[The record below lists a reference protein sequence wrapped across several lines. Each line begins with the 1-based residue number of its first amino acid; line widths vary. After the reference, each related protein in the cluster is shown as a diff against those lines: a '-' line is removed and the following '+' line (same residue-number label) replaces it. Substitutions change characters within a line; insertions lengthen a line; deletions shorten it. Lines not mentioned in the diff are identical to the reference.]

1 MTPEG
6 KIKKKFSAGLKEL
19 KERYGKLMIR
29 MPVSRGMGK
38 PLLDYLL
45 CANGHFVLV
54 EAKRDIYHELTP
66 QQNATQKEAFDAG
79 AYAWVVYDDRSI
91 EQVLGAIKA
100 LLCQQ

>member
-19 KERYGKLMIR
+19 QERYGKLMIR

-45 CANGHFVLV
+45 CVRGLFMLV
-54 EAKRDIYHELTP
+54 EAKRDADHELTP
-66 QQNATQKEAFDAG
+66 QQKATRLECIDAG
-79 AYAWVVYDDRSI
+79 GIVLTVYDDATI
-91 EQVLGAIKA
+91 EAALSAIENEIA
-100 LLCQQ
+100 

>member
-19 KERYGKLMIR
+19 QERYGKLMIR

-45 CANGHFVLV
+45 CVKGKFVLV
-54 EAKRDIYHELTP
+54 EAKRDADHGLTT
-66 QQNATQKEAFDAG
+66 QQKITRLECIDAG
-79 AYAWVVYDDRSI
+79 GIVFTVYDDESI
-91 EQVLGAIKA
+91 EAVLSVIENEIA
-100 LLCQQ
+100 

>member
-19 KERYGKLMIR
+19 QERYGKLIIR

-54 EAKRDIYHELTP
+54 EAKRNAEHKLTP
-66 QQNATQKEAFDAG
+66 QQRVTKSEFEGAG
-79 AYAWVVYDDRSI
+79 GYVWIVYDDRSI
-91 EQVLGAIKA
+91 QQVLGMIES